1 MSQDRNKILIVD
13 DEETNLSTLQK
24 ILGNE
29 YDLFLASEGGI
40 AIEIAIEKL
49 PDLILLDIAMPDI
62 SGHEVCKILKSN
74 PDTLHIPIIFIS
86 AMIETADEEFG
97 FSLGAVDY
105 ITKPIRPGIVRARVK
120 THLSL
125 VRMQELKKTRLQI
138 IHSLS
143 FAAEYKDNETGH
155 HVLRMSHYSKI
166 LAKALGYS
174 DSLAEEIF
182 QAAPMHDVGKIG
194 IPDSILKK
202 PGKLDVDEWEVMK
215 LHPIIGAEIIG
226 EHRDGLLKMAR
237 EISLSHHE
245 KWDGSGYPFELK
257 GDEICPEA
265 RIIAI
270 ADVFDAL
277 TTDRPYK
284 KAWEVEEACNYLK
297 DQSGKHFDP
306 NFVPLFIKMLP
317 EILEVR
323 EKWKEKSE

>member
-29 YDLFLASEGGI
+29 YDLFLASEGAI
-40 AIEIAIEKL
+40 AIETVKEKL
-49 PDLILLDIAMPDI
+49 PDLILLDIAMPGI
-62 SGHEVCKILKSN
+62 SGHEVCKMLKSN

-86 AMIETADEEFG
+86 AMIETTDEEFG

-174 DSLAEEIF
+174 ESLAEEIF

-202 PGKLDVDEWEVMK
+202 PGKLDIDEWEVMK

-284 KAWEVEEACNYLK
+284 KAWEVEDACNYLN

-306 NFVPLFIKMLP
+306 NFVPIFIKMLP
-317 EILEVR
+317 EVLEVR
-323 EKWKEKSE
+323 KKWKE